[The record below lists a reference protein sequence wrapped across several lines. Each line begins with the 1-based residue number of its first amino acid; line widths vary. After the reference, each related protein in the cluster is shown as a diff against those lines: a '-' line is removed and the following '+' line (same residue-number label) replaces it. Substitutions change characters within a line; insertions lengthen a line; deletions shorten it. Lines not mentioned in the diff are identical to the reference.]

1 VFLLSDRQKDY
12 NSTAIPD
19 EANLKRIFESFVKQ
33 SFQKFSC
40 FGLERK
46 AL

>member
-1 VFLLSDRQKDY
+1 VFLLSDHQKDY
-12 NSTAIPD
+12 NSTTIPD
-19 EANLKRIFESFVKQ
+19 EATLKRIFESFALQ